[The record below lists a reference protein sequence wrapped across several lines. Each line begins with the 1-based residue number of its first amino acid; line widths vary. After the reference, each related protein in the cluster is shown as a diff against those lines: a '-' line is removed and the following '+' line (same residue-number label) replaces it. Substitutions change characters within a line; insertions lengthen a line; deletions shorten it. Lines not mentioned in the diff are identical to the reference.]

1 MLKAKKINRY
11 GRRNFTMKYRAEKW
25 LYEDSKKC
33 AKEVAC
39 AIGGVVLG
47 AAMFLFLFIF
57 PALLH

>member
-1 MLKAKKINRY
+1 
-11 GRRNFTMKYRAEKW
+11 MKYRAEKW
-25 LYEDSKKC
+25 FYEDSKKC

-47 AAMFLFLFIF
+47 AVMFLFLFLF